1 MQLILGTAAIG
12 AVYGVNNKETPY
24 SEDSAKEIL
33 KSAESFG
40 IKTLDTAPQYGFAQ
54 SYIGSFHESESKFEV
69 HSKLPMGLE
78 SEPKIAI
85 ESIKKS
91 LSEMRIPKLSGL
103 YFHSTEKLFSIE
115 RKKVN
120 NLIRI
125 IRESGLVDLVGV
137 SIYDSVELDKILNL
151 FPEITLFQVPE
162 NIMDQRLLRSSLI
175 EEAKKLEKYFFVR
188 SIFLQGLL
196 LMKSSVRFT
205 QGAEINSGIR
215 ELEEFA
221 LRLGVQP
228 IDACLSYVQ
237 LLKWA
242 DGVVVGVSRADQ
254 LAKILNY
261 KHTDLSITSLPTP
274 FTSEV
279 SDPRKWN
286 P

>member
-1 MQLILGTAAIG
+1 MKLILGTAAIG

-120 NLIRI
+120 NLIKI

-175 EEAKKLEKYFFVR
+175 AEAKKLQRYFFVR
-188 SIFLQGLL
+188 SVFLQGLL

-221 LRLGVQP
+221 LRLGIQP